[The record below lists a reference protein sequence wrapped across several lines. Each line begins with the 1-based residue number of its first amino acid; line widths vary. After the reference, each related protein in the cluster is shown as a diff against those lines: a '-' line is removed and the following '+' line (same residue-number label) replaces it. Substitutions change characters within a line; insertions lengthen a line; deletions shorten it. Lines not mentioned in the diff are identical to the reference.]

1 MSVPPAVALIVNV
14 VALMIVFTKYFVAA
28 VTPPTVLVNSIGIL
42 AVKFAVLAHVNASVA
57 ATEAVILTE

>member
-1 MSVPPAVALIVNV
+1 
-14 VALMIVFTKYFVAA
+14 MIVFTKYFVAA